1 MNSRFVIATTFRGH
15 QLKQNRASESSTAC
29 IASILPSLTPQDVR
43 RTPFGGISVRTFSQ
57 ELRISLQGGTHMLTR
72 LGLLGIL
79 VLGSL
84 VAPAMAVDVTGKWR
98 VAISTSDG
106 EINGRASL
114 KQTGEN
120 VTGWVGPSESDPI
133 PVKGTLN
140 GQRLTL
146 KTFPQPGRTVA
157 FGKCEV
163 TVKGNKMIG
172 TIDANKGS
180 IEFAKTTW

>member
-1 MNSRFVIATTFRGH
+1 
-15 QLKQNRASESSTAC
+15 
-29 IASILPSLTPQDVR
+29 
-43 RTPFGGISVRTFSQ
+43 
-57 ELRISLQGGTHMLTR
+57 MLTR